1 MSTVNYK
8 RIFLGR
14 SSFPLFSNVLTF
26 SSVHH
31 PRVTLLKAFGKGVQT
46 RRQSFNGPR
55 AATNMSFLYHIL
67 NSNQTPSSYPNL
79 LLKILFS
86 LFTLMILILLAANKS
101 QVQLMANVFNSE
113 FSPAISRLFL
123 LHFCYANQWHKLVLE
138 LKSTL
143 SNGRCLLNTIMEN
156 ILILSP
162 WNLHQVCS
170 AINIVTQDNA
180 DNRNKLVDGFPEKT
194 IYVMLSSM
202 D

>member
-1 MSTVNYK
+1 M
-8 RIFLGR
+8 
-14 SSFPLFSNVLTF
+14 
-26 SSVHH
+26 H
-31 PRVTLLKAFGKGVQT
+31 T
-46 RRQSFNGPR
+46 RRQSFHGPQ
-55 AATNMSFLYHIL
+55 TVINMSFLYHVL
-67 NSNQTPSSYPNL
+67 NSNQTLSSHPNL

-86 LFTLMILILLAANKS
+86 LFTFMILILLAANKS

-123 LHFCYANQWHKLVLE
+123 LHVCYANQWHKLVLE

-143 SNGRCLLNTIMEN
+143 SNGRDLLNTIMEN

-180 DNRNKLVDGFPEKT
+180 DDRNKLVDGLAGKT
-194 IYVMLSSM
+194 IYVMLSSL